1 MIRDGAFSPGDPGL
15 FAPLVHSLLEG
26 GDRYRLLA
34 DYASYVECQSRVAQT
49 YLDTAA
55 WTRKSILNTAG
66 MGYFSSDRTIREY
79 ADEVWNIVPVEV

>member
-1 MIRDGAFSPGDPGL
+1 MTATACSPTT
-15 FAPLVHSLLEG
+15 
-26 GDRYRLLA
+26 R
-34 DYASYVECQSRVAQT
+34 SYVECQSRVAET
-49 YLDTAA
+49 YLDTDG